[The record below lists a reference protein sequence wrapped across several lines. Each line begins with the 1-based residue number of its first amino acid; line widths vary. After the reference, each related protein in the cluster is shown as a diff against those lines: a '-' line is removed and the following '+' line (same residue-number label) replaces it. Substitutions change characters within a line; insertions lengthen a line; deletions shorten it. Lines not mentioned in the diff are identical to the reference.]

1 MGAAPLLG
9 LLAPLLL
16 PPATALLVS
25 ALRPLARLQGLSMQ
39 REAPRVPRTPQ
50 RLLPPIRSLAA
61 LANLHAATPLLT
73 SLSPPSPLPACLR
86 RIADPAAVK
95 PEDWDEDAPRTI
107 PDEEAQKPEGWLDE
121 EAAEVDDPGGCS
133 LLAAAACWLLAG
145 CC

>member
-1 MGAAPLLG
+1 
-9 LLAPLLL
+9 
-16 PPATALLVS
+16 
-25 ALRPLARLQGLSMQ
+25 
-39 REAPRVPRTPQ
+39 
-50 RLLPPIRSLAA
+50 
-61 LANLHAATPLLT
+61 
-73 SLSPPSPLPACLR
+73 
-86 RIADPAAVK
+86 VK